1 MSLLLLVFFILLP
14 IVEIALLINIGSSI
28 GAGITIL
35 LILTT
40 AVVGVMLVRYQ
51 GFSILRDAQ
60 SQISKGQPPAKALAH
75 GILVLLAGL
84 MLIIPGFFTDG
95 VGFLLLLPPVRSLLL
110 DLVVGSI
117 MTKFTADMSS
127 SRFYYS
133 ASSKGS
139 RDPQDKDAHPR
150 PANDDAVIDAKHIV
164 IDKNDPES

>member
-14 IVEIALLINIGSSI
+14 IVEITLLIDIGGNI
-28 GAGITIL
+28 GAGATIL

-40 AVVGVMLVRYQ
+40 AMVGMVLVRYQ

-75 GILVLLAGL
+75 GILVLFAGL

-110 DLVVGSI
+110 DFVVGSI
-117 MTKFTADMSS
+117 MTKFTADMFSTRFFQCVV
-127 SRFYYS
+127 SRQRGAPKF
-133 ASSKGS
+133 SK
-139 RDPQDKDAHPR
+139 R
-150 PANDDAVIDAKHIV
+150 
-164 IDKNDPES
+164 

>member
-14 IVEIALLINIGSSI
+14 IVEITLLIDIGGNI
-28 GAGITIL
+28 GAGATIL

-40 AVVGVMLVRYQ
+40 AMVGMVLVRYQ
-51 GFSILRDAQ
+51 GFSLLRDAQ

-110 DLVVGSI
+110 DFVVGSI
-117 MTKFTADMSS
+117 MTNLRRICSAHVFIPARRLRTEGRAQVQQTMMMSLTPTTS
-127 SRFYYS
+127 
-133 ASSKGS
+133 
-139 RDPQDKDAHPR
+139 
-150 PANDDAVIDAKHIV
+150 
-164 IDKNDPES
+164 

>member
-28 GAGITIL
+28 GAGTTIL

-40 AVVGVMLVRYQ
+40 AVVGVVLVRYQ

-60 SQISKGQPPAKALAH
+60 SQISKGQPPAKALAL

-117 MTKFTADMSS
+117 MTKFTADMFS

-139 RDPQDKDAHPR
+139 RGSQDKGAHPR

>member
-14 IVEIALLINIGSSI
+14 IVEITLLIDIGGSI
-28 GAGITIL
+28 GAGATIL

-40 AVVGVMLVRYQ
+40 AVVGMVLVRYQ

-60 SQISKGQPPAKALAH
+60 NQISKGQPPAKALAH

-95 VGFLLLLPPVRSLLL
+95 VGFLLLLPPVRSLIL
-110 DLVVGSI
+110 DFVVGSI
-117 MTKFTADMSS
+117 MTKFTTDMFST
-127 SRFYYS
+127 RFYSS
-133 ASSKGS
+133 ASS
-139 RDPQDKDAHPR
+139 QDRGAHPN
-150 PANDDAVIDAKHIV
+150 PANNNDIIDANHIV

>member
-14 IVEIALLINIGSSI
+14 IVEITLLIDIGGNI
-28 GAGITIL
+28 GAGATIL

-40 AVVGVMLVRYQ
+40 AMVGMVLVRYQ

-75 GILVLLAGL
+75 GILVLFAGL

-110 DLVVGSI
+110 DFVVGSI
-117 MTKFTADMSS
+117 MTKFTADMFSTRFYSSTS
-127 SRFYYS
+127 SRDRG
-133 ASSKGS
+133 ARPSS
-139 RDPQDKDAHPR
+139 
-150 PANDDAVIDAKHIV
+150 ANDDDVIDTNHIV